1 MVRNLLCRDTLTER
15 EAKERVRERTMV
27 KMAVL
32 GLLGSLLYLLT
43 GVRGETLSM
52 FSREGDDVS
61 LPCNNVVNPD
71 CSSTTWIYN
80 RDESAIEIVGLG
92 KVIKQPQLNNMAD
105 RLSLGSECSLNVSDV
120 RAEDAG
126 RYTCQQYLAKTGPTH
141 GEDARVHL
149 SVLTKI
155 ISSTTARTST
165 SSNPFTSGSPPP
177 VQIRVLPVA
186 VGAAVCV
193 VAAVIVLHKRRT
205 NNRMSADDKIDLTA
219 GSHSNVPT
227 NEDKHQPAGNIT
239 YASILHFNQN
249 PPQSVDLQGEDAVTY
264 SSVKPSTTRGRETE
278 NPADPSSLY
287 STVNNPQGAKT

>member
-1 MVRNLLCRDTLTER
+1 MMSVCR
-15 EAKERVRERTMV
+15 VTMWLIQTV
-27 KMAVL
+27 PQL
-32 GLLGSLLYLLT
+32 HG
-43 GVRGETLSM
+43 
-52 FSREGDDVS
+52 
-61 LPCNNVVNPD
+61 
-71 CSSTTWIYN
+71 STT
-80 RDESAIEIVGLG
+80 EMELPTFELVSLG
-92 KVIKQPQLNNMAD
+92 KVIKQQQLNNMAD
-105 RLSLGSECSLNVSDV
+105 RLSVGPDCSLNVSDV

-126 RYTCQQYLAKTGPTH
+126 FYTCRQYLAKTGQQ
-141 GEDARVHL
+141 GEDAHVRL
-149 SVLTKI
+149 SVLNKT

-177 VQIRVLPVA
+177 NQILILPVA

-193 VAAVIVLHKRRT
+193 VAAVIVLQKRRT
-205 NNRMSADDKIDLTA
+205 NNRMSADAKIDLTA

-227 NEDKHQPAGNIT
+227 NEDKHQPDGNIT

-287 STVNNPQGAKT
+287 STVT

>member
-1 MVRNLLCRDTLTER
+1 MVQ
-15 EAKERVRERTMV
+15 
-27 KMAVL
+27 MAVL

-43 GVRGETLSM
+43 GVSGQTLSM
-52 FSREGDDVS
+52 SSIVGDDVS
-61 LPCNNVVNPD
+61 LPCNNVVYPN
-71 CSSTTWIYN
+71 CSSTTWIYD
-80 RDESAIEIVGLG
+80 RDGTAIELVGLG
-92 KVIKQPQLNNMAD
+92 KVKKQQQLNNIAD
-105 RLSLGSECSLNVSDV
+105 RLSVGSNCSLNVSDV

-126 RYTCQQYLAKTGPTH
+126 LYTCQQYLAKTGPQH
-141 GEDARVHL
+141 GKGVPVHL
-149 SVLTKI
+149 SVRTKN
-155 ISSTTARTST
+155 ISSTTARPST

-177 VQIRVLPVA
+177 IQILVLPVA

-227 NEDKHQPAGNIT
+227 NEDKHQPDGNIT

-278 NPADPSSLY
+278 NHADPSSLY
-287 STVNNPQGAKT
+287 STVN